1 MVPEEALM
9 PERNLLSR
17 AILGVLQGL
26 IRLYRFLLS
35 PWVGRQCRFYPTC
48 SAYAQEALN
57 RHGPLKGAFLSA
69 RRICACHPWSARPLT
84 DPVPDQFEWRAL
96 MGYKRRNPQE

>member
-1 MVPEEALM
+1 M

-57 RHGPLKGAFLSA
+57 RYGPLKGAFLSA

>member
-1 MVPEEALM
+1 M

-26 IRLYRFLLS
+26 LRLYRFLLS

>member
-57 RHGPLKGAFLSA
+57 RYGPLKGAFLSA